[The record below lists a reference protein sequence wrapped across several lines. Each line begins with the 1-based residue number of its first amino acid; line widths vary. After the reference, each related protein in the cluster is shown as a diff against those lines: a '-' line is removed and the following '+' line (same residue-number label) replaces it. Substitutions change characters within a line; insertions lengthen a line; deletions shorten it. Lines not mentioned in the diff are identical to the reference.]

1 MNQDQ
6 IIAERALLFL
16 SPDGQEIESAIQLS
30 KPYKSEE
37 YGMLCDFEIPSIHKK
52 QWGAGIDG
60 TQSIILTISIA
71 KTILELKAKKGW
83 KIYWP
88 DTREE
93 ILPNEVFD
101 VSSLINNE
109 KDN

>member
-30 KPYKSEE
+30 KLYKSEE
-37 YGMLCDFEIPSIHKK
+37 YGMLCDFEIPGIHKK

-60 TQSIILTISIA
+60 IQSIILTMSIA